1 MAALGTAPSLSVFD
15 KATCQAFAAV
25 LRMHVEI
32 ADLAKATPF
41 DVEHGGDGDNGL
53 HSLAVNRKRAP
64 TEAVGEHSI
73 EIFRDARRDVANPSS
88 RKNRTSSSIAASR
101 VLTVTIWISLGKV

>member
-1 MAALGTAPSLSVFD
+1 M
-15 KATCQAFAAV
+15 

-41 DVEHGGDGDNGL
+41 DVKHGGDGDNGL

-64 TEAVGEHSI
+64 TEGSASI
-73 EIFRDARRDVANPSS
+73 RSKFSAMRDRDVANPSS